1 MRRGNARFLMSR
13 VGPVQFLMV
22 DTELSLR
29 RVDTLVCRKG
39 LRLSCRLFQGMPAN
53 IGSFFFSPL
62 LQRQLDHFP
71 LHFSSLEA
79 CNFMYHSAVH

>member
-53 IGSFFFSPL
+53 IGSFFFFPSL
-62 LQRQLDHFP
+62 AATIRSFP
-71 LHFSSLEA
+71 LTFFIIRSL
-79 CNFMYHSAVH
+79 

>member
-53 IGSFFFSPL
+53 IGSFFFPSL
-62 LQRQLDHFP
+62 AATIRSFP
-71 LHFSSLEA
+71 LTFFIIRSL
-79 CNFMYHSAVH
+79 